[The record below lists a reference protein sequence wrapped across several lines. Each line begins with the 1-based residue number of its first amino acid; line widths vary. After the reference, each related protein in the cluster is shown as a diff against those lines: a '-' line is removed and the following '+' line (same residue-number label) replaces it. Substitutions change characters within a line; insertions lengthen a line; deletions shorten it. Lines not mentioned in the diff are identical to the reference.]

1 MKKIYNLWILALI
14 LIGAGACTS
23 EVDDVFDQSAANRI
37 NQSIAEYQEVL
48 RSAGNGWVLNYYPAA
63 TKAYGGYTM
72 LIRFHKE
79 GTADVSCDLFQPDK
93 VSTGAY
99 DMVNSAGPMLTFSTY
114 NEIFHFFSEPSN
126 ALGIGEDGMGMEG
139 DSDFLILSCT
149 SDEVVLKGKKTGNK
163 MIMHPLPENVAWED
177 YLQSVKQITNEAYPA
192 AYEVVI
198 DGVIQ
203 YTVTQRYRKFILEN
217 ADGSQVNL
225 PFHYTPEGISFDE
238 PLSLATLDVKE
249 LRWEQGS
256 MSFTDDKVTIRAR
269 ELPKTYS
276 RYEKYIGEYFFV
288 YYQGNTMLLV
298 TLEEELF
305 NESYLMKGLPFDMR
319 IRYNAVAGSISL
331 EYQMLPDGIVLV
343 PWTLQ
348 GGGYLS
354 QTQGV
359 GMEGYMEEKAAPN
372 PGDSHLE
379 DVTQT
384 VILQDN
390 GMWGKFLCDSFVAID
405 NNTGKDVLQLAYV
418 TGFFR
423 TFTQQAASK

>member
-1 MKKIYNLWILALI
+1 M
-14 LIGAGACTS
+14 
-23 EVDDVFDQSAANRI
+23 
-37 NQSIAEYQEVL
+37 
-48 RSAGNGWVLNYYPAA
+48 
-63 TKAYGGYTM
+63 
-72 LIRFHKE
+72 
-79 GTADVSCDLFQPDK
+79 
-93 VSTGAY
+93 
-99 DMVNSAGPMLTFSTY
+99 
-114 NEIFHFFSEPSN
+114 
-126 ALGIGEDGMGMEG
+126 
-139 DSDFLILSCT
+139 
-149 SDEVVLKGKKTGNK
+149 
-163 MIMHPLPENVAWED
+163 
-177 YLQSVKQITNEAYPA
+177 
-192 AYEVVI
+192 VI

-288 YYQGNTMLLV
+288 YYQGNTMLPV

>member
-1 MKKIYNLWILALI
+1 M
-14 LIGAGACTS
+14 
-23 EVDDVFDQSAANRI
+23 
-37 NQSIAEYQEVL
+37 
-48 RSAGNGWVLNYYPAA
+48 
-63 TKAYGGYTM
+63 
-72 LIRFHKE
+72 
-79 GTADVSCDLFQPDK
+79 
-93 VSTGAY
+93 
-99 DMVNSAGPMLTFSTY
+99 
-114 NEIFHFFSEPSN
+114 
-126 ALGIGEDGMGMEG
+126 
-139 DSDFLILSCT
+139 
-149 SDEVVLKGKKTGNK
+149 
-163 MIMHPLPENVAWED
+163 
-177 YLQSVKQITNEAYPA
+177 QSVKQITNEAYPA

-288 YYQGNTMLLV
+288 YYQGNTMLPV

-348 GGGYLS
+348 GGGY
-354 QTQGV
+354 
-359 GMEGYMEEKAAPN
+359 
-372 PGDSHLE
+372 
-379 DVTQT
+379 
-384 VILQDN
+384 
-390 GMWGKFLCDSFVAID
+390 
-405 NNTGKDVLQLAYV
+405 
-418 TGFFR
+418 
-423 TFTQQAASK
+423 